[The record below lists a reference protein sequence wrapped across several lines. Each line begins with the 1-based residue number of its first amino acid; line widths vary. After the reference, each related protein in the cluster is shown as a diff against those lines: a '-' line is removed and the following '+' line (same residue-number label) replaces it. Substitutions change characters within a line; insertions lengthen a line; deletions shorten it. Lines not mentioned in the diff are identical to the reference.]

1 MILRGFIKE
10 VGQSREWATREGE
23 KKQSVRLTLQV
34 PYVTR
39 DGQERYDELLGEMS
53 YDNPQFLDGLRQA
66 QQAHERC
73 EMQVGFS
80 LSEWQDRQ
88 IQNIR
93 VYNITK
99 LLN

>member
-1 MILRGFIKE
+1 MIIKGFITE
-10 VGQSREWATREGE
+10 VGQSREWTTREGE
-23 KKQSVRLTLQV
+23 TKQSVQLTLQV

-39 DGQERYDELLGEMS
+39 DGQERNDELQGEIS
-53 YDNPQFLDGLRQA
+53 YGNPQFLDSLRLA

-80 LSEWQDRQ
+80 LSEWKDRK

-93 VYNITK
+93 VYNVTK